1 MKHSTIL
8 DFSLRGCFWIS
19 DYRIRNAKPIPN
31 YFIGAFLPQSKIENP
46 KAAPRTKIE

>member
-1 MKHSTIL
+1 MRNAIL
-8 DFSLRGCFWIS
+8 IFGLRGCFWNS

-31 YFIGAFLPQSKIENP
+31 YFMGAFLPQSKIENP